1 MRKAVPAAAAPAAA
15 TATPTAEQ
23 APAAAPDTPAETG
36 GELLRILGV
45 GFGLAVVVGGVVGQG
60 IMRTPGIVAG
70 ALPSGAAIMGFWVL
84 GAAIIL
90 LDACATVELG
100 TSIPSAGGPY
110 VFARRAFGP
119 FAGTMMG
126 WADWLNLII
135 GVSYVSVVFGEYA
148 QRLGLGG
155 SLPTG
160 ALAIALL
167 ACIFAVNWVGT
178 RVCGASQMIGTALK
192 GLGLAIL
199 VGLLLLAPGHASGP
213 AAASSPVFTVTA
225 FAVAMRAIAITYAGW
240 NTSVYFCE
248 EIHAP
253 ERNIVRAT
261 FGGIVLVAL
270 LYLAVNA
277 ALLHVLTRDQIA
289 ASKLPV
295 ADAAAAALGP
305 ASGTVITVLAI
316 VSVVAI
322 SNLFMM
328 YASRVAFAMAR
339 NRVLPAALATVSPS
353 GSPRMALACT
363 AGAAAVLASSGGY
376 ERLIAIGAPFIFGV
390 VAMVDL
396 AAIRVRLAEPNLPR
410 PFKMPLF
417 PLPALI
423 GLTVN
428 LTLMAA
434 VIYEDPLHS
443 MIGLAVLVAI
453 GVAAKLRAPRVL
465 ISAPAASS

>member
-1 MRKAVPAAAAPAAA
+1 MRTTDPAPAI
-15 TATPTAEQ
+15 
-23 APAAAPDTPAETG
+23 APG
-36 GELLRILGV
+36 GELLRILGI

-70 ALPSGAAIMGFWVL
+70 ALPSGGAIMAFWVI
-84 GAAIIL
+84 GAVIIL

-100 TSIPSAGGPY
+100 TSIPCAGGPY
-110 VFARRAFGP
+110 VFVRRAFGP

-167 ACIFAVNWVGT
+167 GCIFAVNWVGT
-178 RVCGASQMIGTALK
+178 RVCGASQMIGTAVK

-199 VGLLLLAPGHASGP
+199 VALLLLAPAHGQSSSTPVAST
-213 AAASSPVFTVTA
+213 PVFTIAA
-225 FAVAMRAIAITYAGW
+225 FAVAMRAVAITYAGW

-253 ERNIVRAT
+253 ERNLVRAT
-261 FGGIVLVAL
+261 FGGIGLVAL

-277 ALLHVLTRDQIA
+277 ALLHVLTREQIA

-322 SNLFMM
+322 SNLFVM

-339 NRVLPAALATVSPS
+339 NRVLPAPLATVSAS
-353 GSPRMALACT
+353 GTPRFALACT

-396 AAIRVRLAEPNLPR
+396 AAIRVRMAEPTLPR

-417 PLPALI
+417 PLPALV
-423 GLTVN
+423 GLSVN
-428 LTLMAA
+428 LLLMAA

-443 MIGLAVLVAI
+443 LIGLAVLLAI
-453 GVAAKLRAPRVL
+453 GIGSKLRDVATLRT
-465 ISAPAASS
+465 APAAPS

>member
-1 MRKAVPAAAAPAAA
+1 MRTTDPAPAI
-15 TATPTAEQ
+15 
-23 APAAAPDTPAETG
+23 APG
-36 GELLRILGV
+36 GELLRILGI
-45 GFGLAVVVGGVVGQG
+45 GFGLAVVVGGVVGPG

-70 ALPSGAAIMGFWVL
+70 ALPSGGAIMAFWVI
-84 GAAIIL
+84 GAVIIL

-100 TSIPSAGGPY
+100 TSIPCAGGPY
-110 VFARRAFGP
+110 VFVRRAFGP

-167 ACIFAVNWVGT
+167 GCIFAVNWVGT
-178 RVCGASQMIGTALK
+178 RVCGASQMIGTAVK

-199 VGLLLLAPGHASGP
+199 VALLLLAPAHGQ
-213 AAASSPVFTVTA
+213 ASSTPVASTPVFTIAA
-225 FAVAMRAIAITYAGW
+225 FAVAMRAVAITYAGW

-253 ERNIVRAT
+253 ERNLVRAT
-261 FGGIVLVAL
+261 FGGIGLVAL

-277 ALLHVLTRDQIA
+277 ALLHVLTREQIA

-322 SNLFMM
+322 SNLFVM

-339 NRVLPAALATVSPS
+339 NRVLPAPLATVSAS
-353 GSPRMALACT
+353 GTPRFALACT

-396 AAIRVRLAEPNLPR
+396 AAIRVRMAEPTLPR

-417 PLPALI
+417 PLPALV
-423 GLTVN
+423 GLSVN
-428 LTLMAA
+428 LLLMAA

-443 MIGLAVLVAI
+443 LIGLAVLLAI
-453 GVAAKLRAPRVL
+453 GIGSKLRDVATLRT
-465 ISAPAASS
+465 APAAPS

>member
-1 MRKAVPAAAAPAAA
+1 MYQPAYVIATARIATAKAA
-15 TATPTAEQ
+15 TVN
-23 APAAAPDTPAETG
+23 TG
-36 GELLRILGV
+36 VR
-45 GFGLAVVVGGVVGQG
+45 
-60 IMRTPGIVAG
+60 
-70 ALPSGAAIMGFWVL
+70 AAIG
-84 GAAIIL
+84 
-90 LDACATVELG
+90 
-100 TSIPSAGGPY
+100 
-110 VFARRAFGP
+110 
-119 FAGTMMG
+119 
-126 WADWLNLII
+126 
-135 GVSYVSVVFGEYA
+135 
-148 QRLGLGG
+148 
-155 SLPTG
+155 
-160 ALAIALL
+160 LL
-167 ACIFAVNWVGT
+167 AC
-178 RVCGASQMIGTALK
+178 
-192 GLGLAIL
+192 
-199 VGLLLLAPGHASGP
+199 PG
-213 AAASSPVFTVTA
+213 ASSPVAAGAPVFTIAA

-261 FGGIVLVAL
+261 FGGILLVAL

-339 NRVLPAALATVSPS
+339 NRVLPASLATVSAS
-353 GSPRMALACT
+353 GSPRVALACT

-390 VAMVDL
+390 VGMVDL

-417 PLPALI
+417 PLPALV
-423 GLTVN
+423 GLAVN

-443 MIGLAVLVAI
+443 MIGLSVLVAI

-465 ISAPAASS
+465 VSAPAASS

>member
-1 MRKAVPAAAAPAAA
+1 MRNAGPA
-15 TATPTAEQ
+15 TASASPS
-23 APAAAPDTPAETG
+23 PPGSG
-36 GELLRILGV
+36 GELLRILGI

-70 ALPSGAAIMGFWVL
+70 ALPSGGAIMAFWVL

-90 LDACATVELG
+90 LDACATVEVG
-100 TSIPSAGGPY
+100 TSIPCAGGPY

-135 GVSYVSVVFGEYA
+135 AVSYVSVVFGEYA
-148 QRLGLGG
+148 QRLGLGE

-167 ACIFAVNWVGT
+167 AAIFAVNWIGT

-199 VGLLLLAPGHASGP
+199 VGLLLLAPGHASSP
-213 AAASSPVFTVTA
+213 VAASTPVFTVAA
-225 FAVAMRAIAITYAGW
+225 FAVAMRAVAITYAGW

-261 FGGIVLVAL
+261 FGGIGLVAL

-277 ALLHVLTRDQIA
+277 ALLHALTRDQIA

-305 ASGTVITVLAI
+305 ASGTVITLLAI

-322 SNLFMM
+322 ANLFMM

-339 NRVLPAALATVSPS
+339 NRVLPAPLASVSAS
-353 GSPRMALACT
+353 GSPRLALACT

-376 ERLIAIGAPFIFGV
+376 ERLIAIGAPFTFGV

-396 AAIRVRLAEPNLPR
+396 AAIRVRLAEPDLPR
-410 PFKMPLF
+410 PFRMPLF
-417 PLPALI
+417 PLPALV
-423 GLTVN
+423 GLAVN
-428 LTLMAA
+428 LLLMAA

-443 MIGLAVLVAI
+443 MIGLAVLLAI
-453 GVAAKLRAPRVL
+453 GIASKLRALTLPP
-465 ISAPAASS
+465 IAPAASS

>member
-1 MRKAVPAAAAPAAA
+1 MRTTDPAPAI
-15 TATPTAEQ
+15 
-23 APAAAPDTPAETG
+23 APG
-36 GELLRILGV
+36 GELLRILGI

-70 ALPSGAAIMGFWVL
+70 ALPSGGAIMAFWVI
-84 GAAIIL
+84 GAVIIL

-100 TSIPSAGGPY
+100 TSIPCAGGPY
-110 VFARRAFGP
+110 VFVRRAFGP

-167 ACIFAVNWVGT
+167 GCIFAVNWVGT
-178 RVCGASQMIGTALK
+178 RVCGASQMIGTAVK

-199 VGLLLLAPGHASGP
+199 VALLLLAPAHGQ
-213 AAASSPVFTVTA
+213 ASSTPVARTPVFTIAA
-225 FAVAMRAIAITYAGW
+225 FAVAMRAVAITYAGW

-253 ERNIVRAT
+253 ERNLVRAT
-261 FGGIVLVAL
+261 FGGIGLVAL

-277 ALLHVLTRDQIA
+277 ALLHVLTREQIA

-322 SNLFMM
+322 SNLFVM

-339 NRVLPAALATVSPS
+339 NRVLPAPLATVSAS
-353 GSPRMALACT
+353 GTPRFALACT

-396 AAIRVRLAEPNLPR
+396 AAIRVRMAEPTLPR

-417 PLPALI
+417 PLPALV
-423 GLTVN
+423 GLSVN
-428 LTLMAA
+428 LLLMAA

-443 MIGLAVLVAI
+443 LIGLAVLLAI
-453 GVAAKLRAPRVL
+453 GIGSKLRDVATLRT
-465 ISAPAASS
+465 APAAPS

>member
-1 MRKAVPAAAAPAAA
+1 MRTTDPAPAI
-15 TATPTAEQ
+15 
-23 APAAAPDTPAETG
+23 APG
-36 GELLRILGV
+36 GELLRILGI

-70 ALPSGAAIMGFWVL
+70 ALPSGGAIMAFWVI
-84 GAAIIL
+84 GAVIIL

-100 TSIPSAGGPY
+100 TSIPCAGGPY
-110 VFARRAFGP
+110 VFVRRAFGP

-167 ACIFAVNWVGT
+167 SCIFAVNWVGT
-178 RVCGASQMIGTALK
+178 RVCGASQMIGTAVK

-199 VGLLLLAPGHASGP
+199 VALLLLAPAHGQ
-213 AAASSPVFTVTA
+213 ASSTAVASTPVFTIAA
-225 FAVAMRAIAITYAGW
+225 FAVAMRAVAITYAGW

-253 ERNIVRAT
+253 ERNLVRAT
-261 FGGIVLVAL
+261 FGGIGLVAL

-277 ALLHVLTRDQIA
+277 ALLHVLTREQIA

-322 SNLFMM
+322 SNLFVM

-339 NRVLPAALATVSPS
+339 NRVLPAPLATVSAS
-353 GSPRMALACT
+353 GTPRFALACT

-396 AAIRVRLAEPNLPR
+396 AAIRVRMAEPTLPR

-417 PLPALI
+417 PLPALV
-423 GLTVN
+423 GLSVN
-428 LTLMAA
+428 LLLMAA

-443 MIGLAVLVAI
+443 LIGLAVLLAI
-453 GVAAKLRAPRVL
+453 GIGSKLRDVATLRT
-465 ISAPAASS
+465 APAAPS